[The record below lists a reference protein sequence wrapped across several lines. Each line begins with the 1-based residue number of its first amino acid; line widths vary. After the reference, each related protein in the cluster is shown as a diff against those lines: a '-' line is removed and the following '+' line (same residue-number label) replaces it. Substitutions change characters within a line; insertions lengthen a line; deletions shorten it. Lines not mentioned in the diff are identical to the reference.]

1 MPSAAPARSARVGW
15 QLPSFGLQ
23 RIIVPRVVE
32 EWQSTIWTVSTGSL
46 GRGVAPVRL
55 ASGAGASDRETG
67 ELSMQDSLIAI
78 SIVAYATFA
87 RRVSRARQDTP
98 NTHTLD

>member
-1 MPSAAPARSARVGW
+1 
-15 QLPSFGLQ
+15 
-23 RIIVPRVVE
+23 
-32 EWQSTIWTVSTGSL
+32 
-46 GRGVAPVRL
+46 
-55 ASGAGASDRETG
+55 
-67 ELSMQDSLIAI
+67 MQDSLIAI